1 MVTSRPFCPSPP
13 ALPVEFYRYPK
24 FRAVSGRRCRANL
37 PIKLPIPA
45 RLPILYVILSVLVLI
60 SVVPMY
66 FYSAQVEAI
75 NRDRL
80 KTNEMLLQNTVTRSL
95 ADDIS
100 QHEETLRMMLSN
112 LSSAIQVAS
121 GGDIT
126 SQKVEA
132 PELRALLENFVSS
145 SEDIAYATLLN
156 SEAKGISAGRI
167 APDAFL
173 QRELERAY
181 TAARD
186 GRIYNGQAL
195 LVGSGKS
202 ARTVVLVSSPVMY
215 GTRFLGMIGSV
226 VDLQFLIRRLKEVS
240 GGGLTPYV
248 VDSQGRLVAAATPEY
263 ATGQDMKNLEIV
275 RSFVDE
281 GNKVQL
287 AATNEF
293 TISEGKNRVA
303 MLGTYSP
310 VTALDWAVVVQK
322 PRHEAYRGIYEMQR
336 TARLLALLAVL
347 VSMGLSI
354 FAARRITNPLEVLT
368 ESSRAI
374 ARGDFSQRVH
384 LKSRTEIGEL
394 ADTFNVMSEELEQF
408 VLDLKRAA
416 EENRALFMGSIQM
429 LAGAVDEK
437 DPYTRGHSDR
447 VTRYSMMIAREM
459 GQDEEFIEK
468 LRISAQLHDVGKIGI
483 EDRILKKPGALT
495 PDEYEIM
502 KTHTTKGANI
512 LRPVQQL
519 KEMLPGIEL
528 HHESLDGR
536 GYPYGLKADQIPLLA
551 RVIAVADTFDALT
564 TNRPY
569 QQAHDSVDA
578 LRIIHNLAGKRL
590 DPKAVAALTAVY
602 ERGEIRIQRI
612 AVPVPAQ
619 VAAAAAATATS
630 VAATPLAA
638 ATGEPP
644 VQVTALETPTPASK
658 DTLAVETSRF

>member
-1 MVTSRPFCPSPP
+1 
-13 ALPVEFYRYPK
+13 LPLR
-24 FRAVSGRRCRANL
+24 
-37 PIKLPIPA
+37 LPIPA
-45 RLPILYVILSVLVLI
+45 RIPVLYVILSVLVLI

-100 QHEETLRMMLSN
+100 QHQQTLRMMLAN

-121 GGDIT
+121 GGDFG
-126 SQKVEA
+126 SKNVEA

-145 SEDIAYATLLN
+145 SQDIAYATLLN
-156 SEAKGISAGRI
+156 ADAKGISAGRI

-181 TAARD
+181 AASRD
-186 GRIYNGQAL
+186 GRVYNGQAL
-195 LVGSGKS
+195 VVGSGKS
-202 ARTVVLVSSPVMY
+202 ARTVMLVSAPVMY
-215 GTRFLGMIGSV
+215 GGRFLGMIGSV
-226 VDLQFLIRRLKEVS
+226 VDLQFLINRLQEVS
-240 GGGLTPYV
+240 SGGLTPYV
-248 VDSQGRLVAAATPEY
+248 VDSQGRLVAAATPDY

-275 RSFVDE
+275 HNFVDQ
-281 GNKVQL
+281 GNKAQL
-287 AATNEF
+287 AATKEF
-293 TISEGKNRVA
+293 DIGDGRTRTA

-322 PRHEAYRGIYEMQR
+322 PRHEAYRGVYEMQR
-336 TARLLALLAVL
+336 TGRLLAFLAVL

-394 ADTFNVMSEELEQF
+394 AETFNVMSEELEQF
-408 VLDLKRAA
+408 VQDLKRAA
-416 EENRALFMGSIQM
+416 EENLALFMGSIQM

-447 VTRYSMMIAREM
+447 VTRYSLMIAREM
-459 GQDEEFIEK
+459 ALDDDFLET

-483 EDRILKKPGALT
+483 EDRVLKKPGALT
-495 PDEYEIM
+495 PEEFEIM

-512 LRPVQQL
+512 LRPVKQL
-519 KEMLPGIEL
+519 KDMLPGIEL

-536 GYPYGLKADQIPLLA
+536 GYPYGLKGDQIPLLP

-569 QQAHDSVDA
+569 QQAHDPIDA
-578 LRIIHNLAGKRL
+578 LRIIHGLVGKRL
-590 DPKAVAALTAVY
+590 DPAAVAALTAVY
-602 ERGEIRIQRI
+602 ERGEIRIQRV
-612 AVPVPAQ
+612 AVPVAVP
-619 VAAAAAATATS
+619 VAAPPPAVPAPATGPSAS
-630 VAATPLAA
+630 DSKDQDMVAAI
-638 ATGEPP
+638 
-644 VQVTALETPTPASK
+644 ETH
-658 DTLAVETSRF
+658 RF